1 MGPQMNHKAA
11 LEKSLSLLA
20 ERGQDY
26 GDPTFMFETAAKIA
40 SLILGKD
47 LSPYDITTILE
58 AVKLARR
65 RVNPALD
72 DNYVDQINYTSFSAA
87 FVVNEFRDTTAAA
100 AKRPQET
107 SNAKSSSGGSIAPV
121 YSGLR

>member
-1 MGPQMNHKAA
+1 MNHKAA

-47 LSPYDITTILE
+47 FSPYDITTILE

-87 FVVNEFRDTTAAA
+87 FAEDRNRDTTAAA